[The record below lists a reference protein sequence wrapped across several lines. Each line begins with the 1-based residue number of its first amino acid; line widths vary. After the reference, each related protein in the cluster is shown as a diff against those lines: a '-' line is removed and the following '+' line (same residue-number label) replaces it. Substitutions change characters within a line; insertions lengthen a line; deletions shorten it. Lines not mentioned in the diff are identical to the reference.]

1 MALETRQNPDTD
13 VLEVLVNGQWLK
25 FEDYRREQI
34 DQAYQNSIRYLRER
48 LGDREAQA
56 ITSNDS
62 TAEEP

>member
-13 VLEVLVNGQWLK
+13 ILEVLVNGQWVR

-48 LGDREAQA
+48 LGDREAQS

-62 TAEEP
+62 TEEET

>member
-13 VLEVLVNGQWLK
+13 ALEVLVNGQWLK

-62 TAEEP
+62 TEEEP